1 MDKILKAAENFQS
14 VNETEI
20 DEKLFMEFMQKVATW
35 DYFAIPRNHY
45 LSLSE
50 SEKREKIQKYYV
62 DMKSGNN
69 VASNGKIFFFFLDV
83 IKN

>member
-14 VNETEI
+14 VNETEF
-20 DEKLFMEFMQKVATW
+20 DEKLFMEFMQKVAIW

-50 SEKREKIQKYYV
+50 SEKREKIQKYYL
-62 DMKSGNN
+62 DMKSRNN
-69 VASNGKIFFFFLDV
+69 LASNGKILFFFLDV